1 MFFKKYM
8 DKTDGA
14 IRGFDVKS
22 KRVKIICLLIVLVCL
37 IFSVIAIYPAFWV
50 MVSGFKD
57 IKEFTTEATLFPKVF
72 DFSGFKYTWDK
83 LNFAVY
89 YKNSLIMVV
98 GCVLCA
104 IFFNGFVCI
113 CTCYP

>member
-57 IKEFTTEATLFPKVF
+57 IKEFTTEANN
-72 DFSGFKYTWDK
+72 
-83 LNFAVY
+83 LNSF
-89 YKNSLIMVV
+89 
-98 GCVLCA
+98 
-104 IFFNGFVCI
+104 
-113 CTCYP
+113 